1 MPGLVGALR
10 DTLFGRPAQGG
21 ALARRMPL
29 FVDVRYADCL
39 VVGAGA
45 VGMRRA
51 RVLASFGARVTL
63 ADPALPAGADLSEG
77 MSSLGRGWRA
87 GDEVGRALVCA
98 ATDSRSVN
106 HEVAEACRALRI
118 PVSVSDDPADC
129 TFYFPAICTS
139 RRLTAGIVSHGA
151 EHSLGARVARKVRE
165 TLAGEDV
172 AAGDVD
178 GEV

>member
-10 DTLFGRPAQGG
+10 DTLFGRPAQGPV
-21 ALARRMPL
+21 LAERMPL
-29 FVDVRYADCL
+29 FVDVRHADCL

-63 ADPALPAGADLSEG
+63 ADPALPADADLDEG
-77 MSSLGRGWRA
+77 MSSLGRAFRA

-106 HEVAEACRALRI
+106 HEVAEACRVLRI

-129 TFYFPAICTS
+129 TFFFPAICTS
-139 RRLTAGIVSHGA
+139 PRLTAGLVSHGA
-151 EHSLGARVARKVRE
+151 EHSLVARAARKVRE
-165 TLAGEDV
+165 TLAATDAAAGGED
-172 AAGDVD
+172 
-178 GEV
+178 GEA